1 MTTINITPMAP
12 GEFGVE
18 VTEGYDTTGHRVQ
31 VSEDFLES
39 LFVGPADVGTDGQD
53 ADLVERLVRE
63 SFEFLLERE
72 PANAIRP
79 EFDLEEIAS
88 YFPEYPEEIRRR
100 LS

>member
-18 VTEGYDTTGHRVQ
+18 VTEGYDTTGHLVQ
-31 VSEDFLES
+31 VSEDFLDTV
-39 LFVGPADVGTDGQD
+39 FDGAADAGGQD
-53 ADLVERLVRE
+53 PDLVERLVRE

-79 EFDLEEIAS
+79 EFALEEIAG
-88 YFPEYPEEIRRR
+88 YFPEYPDEIRRR